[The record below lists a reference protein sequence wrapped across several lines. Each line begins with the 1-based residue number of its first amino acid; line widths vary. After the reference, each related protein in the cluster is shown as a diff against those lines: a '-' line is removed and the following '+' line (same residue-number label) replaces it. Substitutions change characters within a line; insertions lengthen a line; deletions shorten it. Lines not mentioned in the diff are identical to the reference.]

1 MSVIRKIDAFLKVV
15 RAFNLLIIFLLFHI
29 LYYWYRKDF
38 VTVYLAQMQPVF
50 PYATLWLISLAVVCI
65 AAAGYV
71 INDYFDIKTDQINRP
86 ERVIAG
92 VWYSRK
98 ELIFMNLV
106 FNAAGIFLGFIAAFL
121 SGHISLGIVYVA
133 SAVILLF
140 YSSHLKK
147 IVWVGNLIVAVLIGF
162 LPFLFYLHLL
172 SWYHIKWNPV
182 TIPSLLILGKLFKV
196 LALYGCFAFLIN
208 LIREMVKDM
217 EDVEGDRMIDAK
229 TIPVMYGIRSAIVF
243 VFLFNVILFLLMAF
257 VLYNLI
263 RYSERI
269 PVVFLSFLVL
279 HVILNIITGILVL
292 RSGKKEDFTRLSNW
306 LKLIML
312 LGLVL
317 PLVANI

>member
-1 MSVIRKIDAFLKVV
+1 MRIARKVSAFLKII

-29 LYYWYRKDF
+29 LYYWYRMDF
-38 VTVYLAQMQPVF
+38 VTVYPEQMQPLF
-50 PYATLWLISLAVVCI
+50 PYEIIWMISLAVVCI

-106 FNAAGIFLGFIAAFL
+106 INVVGIILGFISAFL
-121 SGHISLGIVYVA
+121 SGHISLGIVYVI
-133 SAVILLF
+133 SALILLF

-147 IVWVGNLIVAVLIGF
+147 IVWIGNLIVAVLIGF

-172 SWYHIKWNPV
+172 SWYHVKWNPV
-182 TIPSLLILGKLFKV
+182 SIPSLLILGKLFKF

-208 LIREMVKDM
+208 FIRELVKDM
-217 EDVEGDRMIDAK
+217 EDVEGDRIIDAR

-243 VFLFNVILFLLMAF
+243 VFLFNVILFLLIAF

-306 LKLIML
+306 LKLVML
-312 LGLVL
+312 LGLIL
-317 PLVANI
+317 PLVASS